1 MSDFHF
7 EATSTSNSITAKLQ
21 HQEEVSAHIN
31 RSLGLAAQPL
41 QRSFVDVQMRP
52 VPWGFQ
58 HEEILL
64 QGAA

>member
-1 MSDFHF
+1 MAIF
-7 EATSTSNSITAKLQ
+7 NSYVKFPEGNTAELQ

-31 RSLGLAAQPL
+31 RSIGLPPQPL
-41 QRSFVDVQMRP
+41 QRSFVDVEMRP
-52 VPWGFQ
+52 VPRGFQ